1 VRRLA
6 AAFDQHSLATK
17 PNTARQ
23 MGFAMWPA
31 LQFGADA
38 MTGAPRHAA
47 SRPILSAIEPQLFV
61 ADIQSSVDF
70 YTNQVGFAVAFLHG
84 DPPFYAQVFRD
95 NARLNLRL
103 VHEPVFAADVR
114 RREHLLSASIT
125 VATENEIEQLFLGY
139 QAAGV
144 PFHQPLKKEPWG
156 AITFIASDPDENL
169 ILFAGPATG

>member
-1 VRRLA
+1 
-6 AAFDQHSLATK
+6 
-17 PNTARQ
+17 
-23 MGFAMWPA
+23 
-31 LQFGADA
+31 

-103 VHEPVFAADVR
+103 VHEPVFAAALFGKY
-114 RREHLLSASIT
+114 LLSLDWAASST
-125 VATENEIEQLFLGY
+125 AST
-139 QAAGV
+139 
-144 PFHQPLKKEPWG
+144 WG
-156 AITFIASDPDENL
+156 
-169 ILFAGPATG
+169 